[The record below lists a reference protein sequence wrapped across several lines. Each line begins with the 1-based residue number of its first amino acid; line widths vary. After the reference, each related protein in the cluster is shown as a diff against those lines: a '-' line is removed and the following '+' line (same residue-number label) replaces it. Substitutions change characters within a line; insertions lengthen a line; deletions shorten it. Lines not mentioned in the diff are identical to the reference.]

1 MESDYWTKFPN
12 INNLS
17 PHGTYN
23 LTIIDLVC
31 NNNIS
36 GLSFTITEP
45 DLLTYTSFNSN
56 NTSCDTSICN
66 GSFGITL
73 SGGTTPYIYTW
84 GNGDTVSSQ
93 TNLWR

>member
-1 MESDYWTKFPN
+1 MDKILN

-17 PHGTYN
+17 IGTYN

-73 SGGTTPYIYTW
+73 SGEQHLIFTLGEMEILSVLKLIYAL
-84 GNGDTVSSQ
+84 VVFP
-93 TNLWR
+93 